1 MADDG
6 GGSPYDKRRRLAGEL
21 RVLRDLSGISG
32 RDLAAR
38 IGISQSKVSRIEAG
52 AAQPSVAEV
61 TAWARA
67 VGAAGETA
75 RLLDAL
81 TEVARGES
89 ETWQAAMEGR
99 PQVQDDI
106 RLRESEASRTRSFQP
121 ALIPGLL
128 QTPPYAQRVFSMLKT
143 YVPRTSVAAAVAARL
158 DRQLALYE
166 DGRRF
171 EFLLTE
177 SALRWRPGPPRM
189 MIAQLDRVAAVSML
203 DTVSIGLIPS
213 SAEADTFYSHGFALF
228 DGDGDEAVA
237 LVEVDHAGLT
247 VSAPDDVALYESRW
261 SALRKSAVFGDEAR
275 DLLDALT
282 AELRA
287 IGD

>member
-1 MADDG
+1 MADD
-6 GGSPYDKRRRLAGEL
+6 GSPYDKRRRLASEL
-21 RVLRDLSGISG
+21 RILRDLSGISG

-38 IGISQSKVSRIEAG
+38 IGISQSKVSRIEAA
-52 AAQPSVAEV
+52 AAQPSAAEV

-67 VGAAGETA
+67 VGAADETA

-81 TEVARGES
+81 TEVARSEAES
-89 ETWQAAMEGR
+89 WQAVLEGR
-99 PQVQDDI
+99 RQVQDDI

-121 ALIPGLL
+121 AVIPGLL

-143 YVPRTSVAAAVAARL
+143 YVPQTSVAAAVAARL

-177 SALRWRPGPPRM
+177 GALRWRPGPPRM
-189 MIAQLDRVAAVSML
+189 MIAQLDRVAAVSTL
-203 DTVSIGLIPS
+203 DNVSIGLIPF

-228 DGDGDEAVA
+228 DSDGDGDSVA

-261 SALRKSAVFGDEAR
+261 SALRKSALFGDEAR
-275 DLLDALT
+275 GLLDALT